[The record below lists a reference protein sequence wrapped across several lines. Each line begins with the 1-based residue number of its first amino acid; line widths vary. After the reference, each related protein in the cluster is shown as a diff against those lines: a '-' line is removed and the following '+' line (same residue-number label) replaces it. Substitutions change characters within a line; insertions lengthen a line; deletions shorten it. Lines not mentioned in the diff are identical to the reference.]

1 MEDEE
6 WNIKIPVN
14 WLISRIP
21 RWFSPNKMTFE
32 LQVAELYIIG
42 YKYGQLAMLATGIGG
57 AVHAEK
63 SECILK
69 DGWGTSIPHGAA
81 FQETWILSE

>member
-1 MEDEE
+1 
-6 WNIKIPVN
+6 
-14 WLISRIP
+14 
-21 RWFSPNKMTFE
+21 MTFE

-69 DGWGTSIPHGAA
+69 DG
-81 FQETWILSE
+81 